1 MVNNVTQ
8 RLVYENAKSQV
19 IRAFGP
25 NYNEDQIRMTQSYL
39 RLEAPMVAGKTSYN
53 FLVQANQG
61 NPFNTEKRLNLQDS
75 FVISEVGIY
84 VAKPSS
90 ATDAK
95 YPLLTFPDPT
105 VFSSGT
111 TAADLE
117 ALYNAGEMQ
126 ILVDNVQYVPA
137 WDVQKHKFIG
147 QTQASMVASPQTAHN
162 QYDGSTNGMYPME
175 PNLILVGSKN
185 NVVNITLPNGIDTVE
200 TNSRIII
207 IYRGLLVQ
215 NSTTVR

>member
-39 RLEAPMVAGKTSYN
+39 RLEAAMVAGKTSYN

-75 FVISEVGIY
+75 FVISEVGIF
-84 VAKPSS
+84 VAKPSG

-95 YPLLTFPDPT
+95 FPLLTFPDPT
-105 VFSSGT
+105 VFSTGT

-117 ALYNAGEMQ
+117 VLYNAGEMQ

-137 WDVQKHKFIG
+137 WDVQKHKYIG
-147 QTQASMVASPQTAHN
+147 QTQASMIASPETAKN
-162 QYDGSTNGMYPME
+162 QYDGSSAGMYPME

-207 IYRGLLVQ
+207 LYRGLLVQ